1 MQIKAASLKFT
12 AMSGIGPRQGTVKV
26 NFPLPVQSATAA
38 LTGFTPEFGLNI
50 DHNYGLLQ
58 IQVVVPRNGVNGS
71 AVTVDVIFALRDSSN
86 NWFHHYAGTIF
97 FVVIA
102 E

>member
-1 MQIKAASLKFT
+1 MQTKAGSLTFT
-12 AMSGIGPRQGTVKV
+12 SMSGVGPRQGTVKV
-26 NFPLPVQSATAA
+26 NFPLPIRSATAA
-38 LTGFTPEFGLNI
+38 LTGFTPEFGLKI

-58 IQVVVPRNGVNGS
+58 IQVIVPRNGVNGS
-71 AVTVDVIFALRDSSN
+71 TVTVDVTFALRDSSN
-86 NWFHHYAGTIF
+86 NWFHHYAGTIS